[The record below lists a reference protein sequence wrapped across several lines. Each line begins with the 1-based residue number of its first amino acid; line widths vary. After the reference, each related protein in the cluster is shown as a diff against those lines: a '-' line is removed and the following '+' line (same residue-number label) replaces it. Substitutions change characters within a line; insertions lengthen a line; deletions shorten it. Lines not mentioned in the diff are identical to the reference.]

1 MRALCSNLAEQH
13 EKQGDFASQKP
24 MDVAIIGAGASGVL
38 LALALAQHAPDVTVT
53 LIDPAPN
60 HGRGLAYAAAPAAI
74 RLNVGATRMSAF
86 ADRPNDFAAWCLEH
100 GHGEGPLTHYFA
112 PRDLYG
118 AYVADRLA
126 QWAPATVHRRD
137 AVTDL
142 QPDADGVTLTLASGA
157 LVHADIAV
165 LATGHSWVTDRDHDR
180 AVPADAP
187 VSIIGTGLTM
197 VDRWLRLRESGYRGV
212 ITATSRHGLA
222 PLGHGAYSPPMS
234 LSEVP
239 QGRSVRETMRWLRHL
254 AQSVPD
260 WRMAIDGIR
269 PFTQAIW
276 QAWPLTEKQR
286 FLRHA
291 RRYWDVHRHRIA
303 PDVAARLDAERAAG
317 TLHIVR
323 SRTPVG
329 GDHTFDCRG
338 YVPDWSCLG
347 NALLSH
353 LVTTGQVRPDPLGI
367 GLDVT
372 STLDIVDRDG
382 TPQPRLLAVGP
393 ITRSRF
399 WEIEAVPDIR
409 VQVADLAR
417 RIGQQA
423 ITRQAATV

>member
-1 MRALCSNLAEQH
+1 MGALRSNLSGQH
-13 EKQGDFASQKP
+13 EKQHVSGSHKP
-24 MDVAIIGAGASGVL
+24 VDVAIVGAGASGVL
-38 LALALAQHAPDVTVT
+38 LALALAQHAPDVAVT
-53 LIDPAPN
+53 LIDPALTC
-60 HGRGLAYAAAPAAI
+60 GRGLAYAEAPTAI

-100 GHGEGPLTHYFA
+100 GHCEGPLTHFFA

-118 AYVADRLA
+118 SYLADRLA
-126 QWAPATVHRRD
+126 QWAPAIVHRRD
-137 AVTDL
+137 AVADL
-142 QPDADGVTLTLASGA
+142 QTDADGVTLTLASGA
-157 LVHADIAV
+157 RLHADIAV

-180 AVPADAP
+180 AVPVDAP

-197 VDRWLRLRESGYRGV
+197 VDRWLRLRDSGHRGV
-212 ITATSRHGLA
+212 ITANSRHGLA

-239 QGRSVRETMRWLRHL
+239 LGRSVRETMRWLRQL
-254 AQSVPD
+254 AKSAPD
-260 WRMAIDGIR
+260 WRVAVDGIR

-276 QAWPLTEKQR
+276 QAWPLTEKRR

-303 PDVAARLDAERAAG
+303 PDVAARLDAERQAG
-317 TLHIVR
+317 TLRIVH
-323 SRTPVG
+323 SRTPVN
-329 GDHTFDCRG
+329 GDHLFDCRG
-338 YVPDWSCLG
+338 YVPDWSHLD
-347 NALLSH
+347 NALISR
-353 LVTTGQVRPDPLGI
+353 LVATGQARPDPLGI

-372 STLDIVDRDG
+372 TTLDILDRDG

-423 ITRQAATV
+423 LARHTAH

>member
-1 MRALCSNLAEQH
+1 MGALRSILSGQH
-13 EKQGDFASQKP
+13 EKQDVFGSHKLV
-24 MDVAIIGAGASGVL
+24 DVAIVGAGASGVL
-38 LALALAQHAPDVTVT
+38 LALALAQHAPDVAVT
-53 LIDPAPN
+53 LIDPAPAC
-60 HGRGLAYAAAPAAI
+60 GRGLAYARAPAAV

-86 ADRPNDFAAWCLEH
+86 GDRPNDFAAWCLEH

-118 AYVADRLA
+118 AYLADRLN
-126 QWAPATVHRRD
+126 QWAPATSHRRD

-142 QPDADGVTLTLASGA
+142 RPGDDGVTLTLASGA
-157 LVHADIAV
+157 QLHADIAV
-165 LATGHSWVTDRDHDR
+165 LATGHSWVTDRDHDH

-197 VDRWLRLRESGYRGV
+197 VDRWLRLRDSGHRGA

-222 PLGHGAYSPPMS
+222 PLGHGAYSPPIS
-234 LSEVP
+234 LTDVP
-239 QGRSVRETMRWLRHL
+239 VGRSVRETMRWLRRL
-254 AQSVPD
+254 ARSAPD
-260 WRMAIDGIR
+260 WRVAVDGIR

-276 QAWPLTEKQR
+276 QAWPLTEKRR

-303 PDVAARLDAERAAG
+303 PDIAVRLDAERTAG
-317 TLHIVR
+317 TLRIVR
-323 SRTPVG
+323 SRAPVS
-329 GDHTFDCRG
+329 GDHLFDCRG
-338 YVPDWSCLG
+338 YVPDWSRLG
-347 NALLSH
+347 NTLISRLIS
-353 LVTTGQVRPDPLGI
+353 TGQARPDPLGI

-372 STLDIVDRDG
+372 ATLDILDRDG
-382 TPQPRLLAVGP
+382 TPQPRLFAVGP

-423 ITRQAATV
+423 LARQATH